1 MCHTGLQNRDLSW
14 GGTSSF
20 QMNTLSC
27 SQGLPVVTL
36 TVTIPSNNYDM
47 MINRVPCSDLKDFQY
62 ESLLILLPLGT
73 TVCSYPNHT
82 MESDKWFQCS
92 HTSGKDVS
100 RAGKRKE
107 KKRLN
112 DLSPGEKRFKKQNKK
127 TMQVFIHLSN
137 IKCLLQRKCLYMW

>member
-82 MESDKWFQCS
+82 MESDK
-92 HTSGKDVS
+92 
-100 RAGKRKE
+100 
-107 KKRLN
+107 
-112 DLSPGEKRFKKQNKK
+112 
-127 TMQVFIHLSN
+127 
-137 IKCLLQRKCLYMW
+137 